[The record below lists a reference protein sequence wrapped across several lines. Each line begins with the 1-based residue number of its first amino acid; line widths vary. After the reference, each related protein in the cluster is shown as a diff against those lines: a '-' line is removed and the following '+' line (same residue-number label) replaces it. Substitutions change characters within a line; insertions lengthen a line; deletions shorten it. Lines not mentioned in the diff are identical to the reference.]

1 MPFQNYRESS
11 AGWSG
16 KRDRLDKLVLFQAES
31 TEIGPAP
38 KFALTNQKQR
48 KYFKRNIQG
57 KFMF

>member
-1 MPFQNYRESS
+1 VE
-11 AGWSG
+11 WS
-16 KRDRLDKLVLFQAES
+16 RDCLDKVSTVQAES

-57 KFMF
+57 KCMF